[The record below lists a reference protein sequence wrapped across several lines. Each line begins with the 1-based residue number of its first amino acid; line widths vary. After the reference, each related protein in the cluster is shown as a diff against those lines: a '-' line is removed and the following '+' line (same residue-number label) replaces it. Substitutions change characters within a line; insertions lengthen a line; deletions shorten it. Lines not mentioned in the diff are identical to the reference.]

1 MIFDSGIEKLD
12 FERRKKARFKRALFL
27 KIYL

>member
-1 MIFDSGIEKLD
+1 MIFDNGIEKLD
-12 FERRKKARFKRALFL
+12 FERRKKARIERALFL